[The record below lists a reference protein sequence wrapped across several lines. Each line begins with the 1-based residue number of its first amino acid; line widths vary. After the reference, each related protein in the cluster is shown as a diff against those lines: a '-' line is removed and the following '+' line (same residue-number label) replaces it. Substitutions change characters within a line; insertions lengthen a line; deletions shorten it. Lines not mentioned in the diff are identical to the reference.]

1 MRLLDAMRQHLL
13 VAVMVL
19 GMQCVLVMA
28 MALAVDVPATGGP
41 SATSRY
47 TEFARPF
54 LLDLATPVHLL
65 QLCLA
70 EAPLLI
76 AALAYFQRRRR
87 AGRAR
92 RRAGRAEMQTAYFAL
107 VRRSLPVAVPAPS
120 PPDLEPP
127 AGRPVPAVARPGKPG
142 VVGGRRPKAAW

>member
-1 MRLLDAMRQHLL
+1 MRLLDTMRQHLL
-13 VAVMVL
+13 LAVMVL

-28 MALAVDVPATGGP
+28 MALAVDVPANGGP

-47 TEFARPF
+47 TEFARSF
-54 LLDLATPVHLL
+54 LLDLATPVPLL

-92 RRAGRAEMQTAYFAL
+92 RRAGRAEVQTAYFAL
-107 VRRSLPVAVPAPS
+107 MRRSLPPALPAPS
-120 PPDLEPP
+120 RK
-127 AGRPVPAVARPGKPG
+127 RPLGD
-142 VVGGRRPKAAW
+142 W